1 MQSTFHPVRLRG
13 SLSGVPV
20 RLLSW
25 SRNHPQS
32 TSSGAGTMP
41 LRRRISPLSLQITWS
56 STPECGPEMS
66 MERNRSTVFCH
77 NLSRTTSWT
86 LPACR
91 QRSSPA
97 SQTDGYGIR
106 RAPRYHERLSP
117 YGSTEN
123 RSGQS
128 LRKFV
133 LRSDSVDKL
142 TDHRVLTGYRSGYR
156 SSPSILYI
164 IASISAEG
172 HNAGY
177 DVTADHE
184 RRDAVV
190 KPRLIMKSRA

>member
-1 MQSTFHPVRLRG
+1 MRSAYAAEPLRCCLRCVQSTFHPVRLRG

-25 SRNHPQS
+25 SRNLPQS

-41 LRRRISPLSLQITWS
+41 LRRRISPLSLPDHRS
-56 STPECGPEMS
+56 STPECGPECPWNGTDLRCS
-66 MERNRSTVFCH
+66 AIICH
-77 NLSRTTSWT
+77 TTSWT

-123 RSGQS
+123 SWSESSEVRS
-128 LRKFV
+128 
-133 LRSDSVDKL
+133 
-142 TDHRVLTGYRSGYR
+142 
-156 SSPSILYI
+156 P
-164 IASISAEG
+164 E
-172 HNAGY
+172 
-177 DVTADHE
+177 
-184 RRDAVV
+184 
-190 KPRLIMKSRA
+190 